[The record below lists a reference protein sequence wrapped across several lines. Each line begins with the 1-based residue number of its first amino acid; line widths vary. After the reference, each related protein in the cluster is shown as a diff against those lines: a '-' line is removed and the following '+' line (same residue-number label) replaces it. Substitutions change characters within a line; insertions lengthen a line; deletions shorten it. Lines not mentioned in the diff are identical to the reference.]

1 MQRVLNIE
9 TVKYINKN
17 VKVCGWVNS
26 RRDHG
31 GIVFLDLRDRSGIL
45 QIVVTPTAE
54 LAKDIKNEYVLE
66 IEGEIQKR
74 PIKMVN
80 PELAT
85 GEIELKAENINILA
99 KAETPPFDLKDLN
112 VSLPVLL
119 DYRPITLRNKKI
131 QAIFK
136 IEEEA
141 INSFRK
147 TMKDL
152 GFAEFQA
159 PTIVPVATEGGA
171 EVFHIDYFNGDA
183 YLAQSPQLYK
193 QILVGV
199 FERIFTI
206 TRAYRAEPSVTTR
219 HLTEYIS
226 LDAEMGF
233 INSWQDLMD
242 VCETVIRNI
251 FLDLGKSCQK
261 ELKLFSATLPK
272 LGEKIPRLKM
282 REAQEIIFKRTQR
295 DNRESPDLEPEDEKE
310 IYEFAKEK
318 YGSELIFISHYPT
331 KKRPFYT
338 FPDPK
343 DPEYNL
349 SFDLLCRGLEIVTGG
364 QRINDYEEL
373 VKNIKKRKMKIKDFK
388 FYLQAFKYG
397 MPPEGG
403 FCLGAERMVKQ
414 ILNLENVREASLFP
428 RDMARIDQRLS
439 VSKKKKSRRRT
450 SSLPGN
456 KLKK

>member
-1 MQRVLNIE
+1 MERILNIE
-9 TVKYINKN
+9 TEKYLNKKI
-17 VKVCGWVNS
+17 KVAGWVNS

-45 QIVVTPTAE
+45 QVVLNPD
-54 LAKDIKNEYVLE
+54 LAKDIKEEDVLE
-66 IEGEIQKR
+66 IEGIIQKR

-85 GEIELKAENINILA
+85 GEIELKAEEINVLA
-99 KAETPPFDLKDLN
+99 KSKPLPFDLKDLK

-119 DYRPITLRNKKI
+119 DYRPITLRNRKV

-136 IEEEA
+136 IEKEV
-141 INSFRK
+141 ISSFRK

-152 GFAEFQA
+152 GFSEFQA

-171 EVFHIDYFNGDA
+171 EVFHIDYFDGDA

-199 FERIFTI
+199 FERVFTV

-226 LDAEMGF
+226 LDGEMGF
-233 INSWQDLMD
+233 ISSWQDLMD
-242 VCETVIRNI
+242 ACETVVRNI
-251 FLDLGKSCQK
+251 FSDLEKNCQK
-261 ELKLFSATLPK
+261 ELKMFETTLPK
-272 LGEKIPRLKM
+272 LGDKIPRIKM
-282 REAQEIIFKRTQR
+282 REAQEIIFRRTKR
-295 DNRESPDLEPEDEKE
+295 DNRQASDLEPEDEKE
-310 IYEFAKEK
+310 ICQYTKGK
-318 YGSELIFISHYPT
+318 YGSELVFITHYPT

-343 DPEYNL
+343 DPDYTL
-349 SFDLLCRGLEIVTGG
+349 SFDMLCRGLEIVTGG
-364 QRINDYEEL
+364 QRINEYEKL
-373 VKNIKKRKMKIKDFK
+373 VKNIKHRKMEIKNFK

-403 FCLGAERMVKQ
+403 FCLGAERVVKQ
-414 ILNLENVREASLFP
+414 ALNLENVREASLFP
-428 RDMARIDQRLS
+428 RDMTRIDQRLS
-439 VSKKKKSRRRT
+439 VLKTKK
-450 SSLPGN
+450 